1 MKISPMVN
9 KIFLPQD
16 ATSWDQRSGRR
27 DRVDIIQHWGEAS
40 NPSLLA
46 FSFSES
52 DADADRLL
60 LFSVDAWKSILIELF
75 FPLNVSSFVYRQ
87 ANKIFNAISSI
98 KAALDRPLMRY
109 NNTALI
115 KTPNRVQYRVLN

>member
-1 MKISPMVN
+1 M
-9 KIFLPQD
+9 
-16 ATSWDQRSGRR
+16 SWDQRSGRR

-115 KTPNRVQYRVLN
+115 KTPNRVQDRVLN